1 MADTAFSSSY
11 IVSDAELEALIGAD
25 KRASA
30 VALKAAIAADQAW
43 YCAEATRHIDTL
55 PLRGQR
61 YELPY
66 IENGSQKDTD
76 EDGLVQVL
84 EFPRII
90 DGVAVGW
97 DYGTDLPI
105 IPEDVKRA
113 CLEEAIAIYAAGSG
127 GSLKDLQEQG
137 VTQMSIG
144 GKLSYSFVQGGG
156 ASPLLSSAAKRIMR
170 KYVGGVLR

>member
-11 IVSDAELEALIGAD
+11 IVSDAELEAMIGAD

-43 YCAEATRHIDTL
+43 YCAEATRHLDTL

-90 DGVAVGW
+90 DGAVCDW

-105 IPEDVKRA
+105 VPADVKRA

-137 VTQMSIG
+137 VVSMSIG

-156 ASPLLSSAAKRIMR
+156 SSPLLSATAKRIMR
-170 KYVGGVLR
+170 KYVGAVMR